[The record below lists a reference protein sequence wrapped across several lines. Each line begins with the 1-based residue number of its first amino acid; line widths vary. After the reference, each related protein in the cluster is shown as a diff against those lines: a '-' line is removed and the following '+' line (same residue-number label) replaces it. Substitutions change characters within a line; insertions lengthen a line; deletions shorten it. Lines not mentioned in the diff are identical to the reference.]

1 MVTGAGIEPAARA
14 LKVRCSTTELPGR
27 AASSRVYHGRF
38 ASRVVLLGSALA
50 THQIPMAKKAT
61 TTSPL
66 AFRAGTRRKSLI
78 EWNDP
83 SRQAH
88 ILDWRQRAHGFG
100 LDVDEREDAVEGH
113 PFVPPERLLEEEEP
127 EAFTDQPI
135 PHDDE
140 LEEDEVEQPL
150 AAGPREEIDLVRVY
164 LQHIGKRKLL
174 KKHQEQ
180 EIGERIETAQHDLV
194 AALADI
200 PGAVQTLVA
209 LADRIRLKGDP
220 AAELILLPEGGELR
234 EDHIAPV
241 LKAFACIKRRRGLID
256 TLREKLDNPKASV
269 KTRARLEQQ
278 LNRARKALAEDL
290 AAQPI
295 RPSLIDDVVTEL
307 REFDDAFRGLEHM
320 SRSERAE
327 RCRALE
333 IRVGLPRAEFRRRFT
348 RVETAED
355 TVREA
360 KRELMEANLRLVVS
374 IAKRY
379 LNRGLSFLDLIQE
392 GNIGLMKAVDRFQ
405 FRRGFKFSTYATW
418 WIRQAITRSVADHGR
433 TIRLPVHVIESLNKL
448 EKERK
453 ALRTERGREPSAL
466 DLADR
471 LKIPVSKVR
480 LLLDAQR
487 TPYSLEMK
495 IGEDEATELGEI
507 LRDTS
512 VRSPEESALDSD
524 AANEVERALAPLS
537 DREKEVLRLR
547 YGLGTDREHTLEEIG
562 RHLRVTRER
571 VRQIE
576 SRALQKLR
584 SAKQR
589 EIDAAATRSRPA

>member
-1 MVTGAGIEPAARA
+1 
-14 LKVRCSTTELPGR
+14 
-27 AASSRVYHGRF
+27 
-38 ASRVVLLGSALA
+38 
-50 THQIPMAKKAT
+50 MAKKAKT
-61 TTSPL
+61 TPPL
-66 AFRAGTRRKSLI
+66 AFRAGARRKSLI

-100 LDVDEREDAVEGH
+100 LDVDEREDTVEGH

-140 LEEDEVEQPL
+140 ALEEDDVEQPV
-150 AAGPREEIDLVRVY
+150 AAGPREELDLVRVY
-164 LQHIGKRKLL
+164 LQHIGRRKLL

-180 EIGERIETAQHDLV
+180 EIGERIEKAQHDLV
-194 AALADI
+194 AAFADI

-234 EDHIAPV
+234 QDHIAPV
-241 LKAFACIKRRRGLID
+241 LTAFARIKRRRGVID
-256 TLREKLDNPKASV
+256 NLREKLDNPKASGT
-269 KTRARLEQQ
+269 TRARLEQQ
-278 LNRARKALAEDL
+278 VSRARKALAEDL

-307 REFDDAFRGLEHM
+307 REFDEAFRRLENLP
-320 SRSERAE
+320 RSERVE

-348 RVETAED
+348 RVQAAEES
-355 TVREA
+355 VREA

-480 LLLDAQR
+480 LLLDARR

-495 IGEDEATELGEI
+495 IGEDEGTELGEI

-537 DREKEVLRLR
+537 DREREVLRLR

-589 EIDAAATRSRPA
+589 EIDAAATRPRPA